1 MRISDRLKKL
11 KPSATLAVNAKA
23 QELKAQGREVVS
35 LAVGEPDF
43 GTPLHVREAA
53 KKAIDEG
60 FTRYTPVPGIPEL
73 RTAVGGYYGQFYGV
87 CAKAENVVVSTG
99 GKQALY
105 NLLMALIN
113 PGDEVLIPAPYW
125 VSYPPM
131 VELADG
137 VPVIIPTTPENGFL
151 TNVRDLEAMSSP
163 RTSVLILNTP
173 SNPTG
178 CHYPQEAL
186 DEIARWARARGI
198 FIISDEVYDR
208 LVYDPAKPSTLV
220 HHWQKHPESIAIVGA
235 LSKSFCMTGWRMGWA
250 MAHPDLVKACAKI
263 QGQSTS
269 NITSITQKAAIA
281 ALNGPWDLVDEMR
294 AAFVRRRDMALPIIR
309 SWPGVTCPKPDGAF
323 YLFPVV
329 DAYYTPEMPDSAAL
343 CTRLLEE
350 AGVALVPGSAFGDD
364 RCVRFSY
371 AVADEVL
378 ATALEKVGRV
388 LTGK

>member
-43 GTPLHVREAA
+43 PTPDHVREAA
-53 KKAIDEG
+53 KKAIDDG
-60 FTRYTPVPGIPEL
+60 FTRYTPVPGIPDL
-73 RTAVGGYYGQFYGV
+73 RAAVAGYYGQFYGV
-87 CAKAENVVVSTG
+87 CAKPENAIATCG

-105 NLLMALIN
+105 NLLMALLN

-125 VSYPPM
+125 VSYPAM

-137 VPVIIPTTPENGFL
+137 VPVVVPTTPESGFRVS
-151 TNVRDLEAMSSP
+151 VRDLEAVCTP
-163 RTSVLILNTP
+163 RTSVLMLNTP

-178 CHYPQEAL
+178 CHYSQEAL
-186 DEIARWARARGI
+186 DEIARWAKGRGI

-208 LVYDPAKPSTLV
+208 LVYDPAKPSTLS
-220 HHWQKHPESIAIVGA
+220 HFWQQHPENVAIVGA
-235 LSKSFCMTGWRMGWA
+235 LSKSFCMTGWRVGWA
-250 MAHPDLVKACAKI
+250 LAHADLVKACAKI

-269 NITSITQKAAIA
+269 NINSVSQKAAVA
-281 ALNGPWDLVDEMR
+281 ALTGPWTLIDEMKT
-294 AAFVRRRDMALPIIR
+294 AFVRRRDMALSVINT
-309 SWPGVTCPKPDGAF
+309 WPGVTCPKPDGAF

-329 DAYYTPEMPDSAAL
+329 DKYYTSEMPDSAAL

-378 ATALEKVGRV
+378 ASALSKVGKV
-388 LTGK
+388 LLGK

>member
-43 GTPLHVREAA
+43 PTPAHVCAAA
-53 KKAIDEG
+53 KKAIDDG
-60 FTRYTPVPGIPEL
+60 FTRYTPVPGIPDL
-73 RTAVGGYYGQFYGV
+73 RAAIAGYYGQFYGV
-87 CAKAENVVVSTG
+87 SAKWENAIATCG

-105 NLLMALIN
+105 NLLMALLN

-125 VSYPPM
+125 VSYPAM

-137 VPVIIPTTPENGFL
+137 VPVIVPTTPESGFRVS
-151 TNVRDLEAMSSP
+151 VRDLEDMCTP
-163 RTSVLILNTP
+163 RTSMLMLNTP

-178 CHYPQEAL
+178 CHYPQEEL
-186 DEIARWARARGI
+186 DEIARWAKARGI

-208 LVYDPAKPSTLV
+208 LVYDPAKPSTLS
-220 HHWQKHPESIAIVGA
+220 HFWQKNPENVAIVGA
-235 LSKSFCMTGWRMGWA
+235 LSKSFCMTGWRVGWTL
-250 MAHPDLVKACAKI
+250 AHADLVKACAKI

-269 NITSITQKAAIA
+269 NVNSVAQKAAVA
-281 ALNGPWDLVDEMR
+281 ALTGPWTLIDEMR
-294 AAFVRRRDMALPIIR
+294 AAFLRRRDIALSVMAT
-309 SWPGVTCPKPDGAF
+309 WPGVSCPKPDGAF

-329 DAYYTPEMPDSAAL
+329 DKHYTPEMPDSAAM

-378 ATALEKVGRV
+378 MTALSKVGKV
-388 LTGK
+388 LFGK